1 LLESILLFR
10 HKSEKTYKFE
20 CADSKHNL
28 TVGLGDTLQL
38 ILLLDGVGVGRAL
51 GGVDELISKA
61 LSNGLDVAESRLT
74 GTDGQEGDS
83 LVDAAEGG
91 DIDGL
96 ATDGTS
102 GTDTGGIFT
111 GTGVDDGIN
120 ENLDGVLVG
129 EKVDDLESVLDDTD
143 SHELLSVVA
152 AVHHQG
158 VGETLNNGALGLAET
173 LGGEA
178 TGSVGQVDGGLDL
191 DVVDQGDILD
201 LDIVVGPL
209 VEEADSAIGLNAGRK
224 SKGSHF

>member
-1 LLESILLFR
+1 MIEVFLLQPPKNKFDLPSPLFLR
-10 HKSEKTYKFE
+10 FLYNTDLQTY
-20 CADSKHNL
+20 
-28 TVGLGDTLQL
+28 
-38 ILLLDGVGVGRAL
+38 
-51 GGVDELISKA
+51 
-61 LSNGLDVAESRLT
+61 
-74 GTDGQEGDS
+74 TDGQEGDS

-143 SHELLSVVA
+143 SHELLSVVT

-178 TGSVGQVDGGLDL
+178 TGGVGQVDGGLDL
-191 DVVDQGDILD
+191 DVVNQGDILD